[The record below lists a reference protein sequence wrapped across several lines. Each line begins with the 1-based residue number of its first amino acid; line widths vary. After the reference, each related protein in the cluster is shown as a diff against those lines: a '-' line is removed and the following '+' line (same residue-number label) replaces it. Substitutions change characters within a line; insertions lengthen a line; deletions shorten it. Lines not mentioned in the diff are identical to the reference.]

1 MKRLLLL
8 AILSM
13 AAVLICAPA
22 ASAQDEMTVSI
33 QDFFFDP
40 GQLSVAPGT
49 TVTWVNEG
57 RAPHTVTSTDG
68 KELDSAT
75 LQPGDT
81 YTFTFDEGDAGETYA
96 YQCTIHP
103 QMTASVTVSGGAEMT
118 TPSAVPRRA
127 HPQVP
132 PRAHLRAHPTVHR
145 RVLRRA
151 WRRGCPTPVGF
162 PASSG
167 GCGAVGSGYSC
178 PDRQA
183 TRHVTSR
190 YTWLRGSLRPSA
202 RETMLGDVEHDR
214 LSLSFCTSP
223 GQPTF
228 PGPHALLGGSRG
240 QQAHHHEGDEA
251 RQHPPDYGGVREE
264 PVHDHE
270 DHHNYA
276 ARGHG
281 R

>member
-40 GQLSVAPGT
+40 GQLTVAPGT

-57 RAPHTVTSTDG
+57 QAPHTVTSTDG

-103 QMTASVTVSGGAEMT
+103 QMTASVMVSGGAEMT
-118 TPSAVPRRA
+118 TPSAS
-127 HPQVP
+127 
-132 PRAHLRAHPTVHR
+132 
-145 RVLRRA
+145 
-151 WRRGCPTPVGF
+151 
-162 PASSG
+162 ASAS
-167 GCGAVGSGYSC
+167 
-178 PDRQA
+178 
-183 TRHVTSR
+183 
-190 YTWLRGSLRPSA
+190 PSA
-202 RETMLGDVEHDR
+202 SPSASASASPSASASASVAPGLPDTGGV
-214 LSLSFCTSP
+214 SLP
-223 GQPTF
+223 LLAAV
-228 PGPHALLGGSRG
+228 ALLGLGILALIAKRR
-240 QQAHHHEGDEA
+240 AT
-251 RQHPPDYGGVREE
+251 
-264 PVHDHE
+264 
-270 DHHNYA
+270 
-276 ARGHG
+276 
-281 R
+281 

>member
-1 MKRLLLL
+1 
-8 AILSM
+8 M

-57 RAPHTVTSTDG
+57 QAPHTVTSTDG

-118 TPSAVPRRA
+118 TPSAS
-127 HPQVP
+127 
-132 PRAHLRAHPTVHR
+132 
-145 RVLRRA
+145 
-151 WRRGCPTPVGF
+151 
-162 PASSG
+162 ASAS
-167 GCGAVGSGYSC
+167 ASAS
-178 PDRQA
+178 
-183 TRHVTSR
+183 
-190 YTWLRGSLRPSA
+190 PSA
-202 RETMLGDVEHDR
+202 SPSASASASPSASASASVAPGLPDTGGV
-214 LSLSFCTSP
+214 SLP
-223 GQPTF
+223 LLAAV
-228 PGPHALLGGSRG
+228 ALLGLGILALIAKRR
-240 QQAHHHEGDEA
+240 AT
-251 RQHPPDYGGVREE
+251 
-264 PVHDHE
+264 
-270 DHHNYA
+270 
-276 ARGHG
+276 
-281 R
+281 